1 MFEAQPWTQNK
12 ATRKVL
18 PLKRNSRFF
27 FIHNPK
33 NWELYRFKRGKKT
46 VNCLLPSFSSLR
58 VTAGTNGIR
67 ENGAAPDSAVTRTR
81 YNDQGVKV
89 LNPVEHDYLRVY
101 ECHKGSYYTDK
112 WTKIEIIG
120 NTPIFSY
127 DHEGFAEFRRNL
139 VLDGHIKLPHEAF
152 MKLMLINTQ
161 RLIDKYAL
169 DQHIPERAIKLKARQ
184 EDFKAIKDFQALLK
198 DQGVKCYDF

>member
-1 MFEAQPWTQNK
+1 MFTAQPWSENK
-12 ATRKVL
+12 ATRQVL

-33 NWELYRFKRGKKT
+33 NWELYRFERGKKIIK
-46 VNCLLPSFSSLR
+46 CLLPSFSSLR

-89 LNPVEHDYLRVY
+89 LNPNDHDYLRVY
-101 ECHKGSYYTDK
+101 ECRKGAYYTDK

-120 NTPIFSY
+120 NTPVFTY
-127 DHEGFAEFRRNL
+127 DHAGFAEFRREL
-139 VLDGHIKLPHEAF
+139 VLNGHIKPPHPAF

-161 RLIDKYAL
+161 RIIDKYSL
-169 DQHIPERAIKLKARQ
+169 DQHIPERAIKLKAKQ
-184 EDFKAIKDFQALLK
+184 EDYKAIKDFQSLLAK
-198 DQGVKCYDF
+198 EGVNCYEF